1 MQVRLKSVSIDE
13 WAAAYGET
21 SAEVINGEIVVMSPQ
36 GRRHSWIVAT
46 FMNTLG
52 DYIDD
57 NNLGRLLAEASFV
70 LEGDPRERW
79 VRGSRVPDLAFIR
92 RERIETHNAEH
103 PDMDDPW
110 WLAPDLVIEVISP
123 TDTYTDLSQKVGD
136 YLQAGVQL
144 VWMIDPKQRS
154 IRVHS
159 PEQPTGRTL
168 IESESL
174 TVSPVLE
181 GWSLP
186 LSEVFKGT

>member
-21 SAEVINGEIVVMSPQ
+21 SAEVINGEIIIMSPH
-36 GRRHSWIVAT
+36 GRRHSWLVKNLQLPLMK
-46 FMNTLG
+46 FVYDRNLG
-52 DYIDD
+52 DV
-57 NNLGRLLAEASFV
+57 LAEASFV

-79 VRGSRVPDLAFIR
+79 VSGSRVPDLAFIQ

-110 WLAPDLVIEVISP
+110 WLSPDLVIEVISP
-123 TDTYTDLSQKVGD
+123 TDTYTDLSQKVAD
-136 YLQAGVQL
+136 YLKAGVRL

-168 IESESL
+168 IERDSL
-174 TVSPVLE
+174 TDSPVLE

-186 LSEVFKGT
+186 VSEVFKGT